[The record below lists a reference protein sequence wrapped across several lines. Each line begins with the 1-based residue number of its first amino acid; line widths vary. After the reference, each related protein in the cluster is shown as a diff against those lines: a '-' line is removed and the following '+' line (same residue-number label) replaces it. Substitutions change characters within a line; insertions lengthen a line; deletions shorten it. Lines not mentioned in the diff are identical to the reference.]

1 MKENKSLKFLMGV
14 IIVLSLIM
22 LYAVI
27 RILPELINFSVKT
40 YKEIAYLAKP
50 VGIIVVISAIPF
62 YIVLFETLLLGKYI
76 LNDDIF
82 TDKPLKALNKISIS
96 SIIICVLFVI
106 VLFLFLY
113 NDYFTPLLGLIL
125 FLVILSSL
133 VISIFSKIF
142 YILVKRATVL
152 KIDNDLTI

>member
-1 MKENKSLKFLMGV
+1 MKENKSLKFLMGI

-27 RILPELINFSVKT
+27 KILPELINFSVKT

-50 VGIIVVISAIPF
+50 VGIIVVVSAIPF
-62 YIVLFETLLLGKYI
+62 YIVLIETLFLCKYI

-82 TDKPLKALNKISIS
+82 TEKPLKALNKISIS
-96 SIIICVLFVI
+96 SIMICVLFII
-106 VLFLFLY
+106 VLILFLY
-113 NDYFTPLLGLIL
+113 NNYFTPLLGIIL

-133 VISIFSKIF
+133 IISIFSKIF
-142 YILVKRATVL
+142 YILVKRATIL
-152 KIDNDLTI
+152 KIDSDLTI